1 METEIY
7 LYLSLIL
14 SLQGIILLPAGQG
27 QFQVWA
33 IDLGKSAKA
42 YDWKGRL

>member
-1 METEIY
+1 METKIY
-7 LYLSLIL
+7 LYLNLIL
-14 SLQGIILLPAGQG
+14 SLQGVILVPAGQG

-33 IDLGKSAKA
+33 IDLRKSAEA